1 MIYVGRIYLYW
12 CCNCWIE
19 VGCCCLEY
27 MEMNK
32 AEQPVF
38 LDRASRTTR
47 GKRYNWISLYVFFR
61 MLNVYFSLC
70 ENVVPKFVEI
80 LRWWTAGSVRVLGFV
95 ATSEWITSEVLEN
108 VIVRSCDGIEMWF
121 RVVGVVAYHNV
132 VGVVWYIELVTIFIC
147 FCHYRLPDINI
158 ECDEHVLCCSLQTQ
172 KRVFPY

>member
-1 MIYVGRIYLYW
+1 MFFSE
-12 CCNCWIE
+12 CWMCI
-19 VGCCCLEY
+19 
-27 MEMNK
+27 
-32 AEQPVF
+32 
-38 LDRASRTTR
+38 
-47 GKRYNWISLYVFFR
+47 
-61 MLNVYFSLC
+61 FSLC

-158 ECDEHVLCCSLQTQ
+158 ECDVPVICFWFYKAYPNARPTHTPVYQVTVLCLFY
-172 KRVFPY
+172 RLWDIHYAWMAIF